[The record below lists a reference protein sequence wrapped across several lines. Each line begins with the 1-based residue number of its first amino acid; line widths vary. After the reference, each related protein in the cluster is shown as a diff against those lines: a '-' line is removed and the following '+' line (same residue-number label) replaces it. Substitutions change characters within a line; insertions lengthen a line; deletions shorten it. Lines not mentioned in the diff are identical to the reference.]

1 MCFHLFSSCRL
12 LFPVRLPLSQLSGV
26 GEVTPFEEVGPEIE
40 KMSKAFLRNMDEIA
54 ELKSRMDGITDEQKW
69 QELHKEKMQLLKV
82 QEQLREKELLFLKK
96 LPYSGTPV

>member
-1 MCFHLFSSCRL
+1 
-12 LFPVRLPLSQLSGV
+12 
-26 GEVTPFEEVGPEIE
+26 
-40 KMSKAFLRNMDEIA
+40 MDEIA

>member
-1 MCFHLFSSCRL
+1 M
-12 LFPVRLPLSQLSGV
+12 RLPLSQLSGV